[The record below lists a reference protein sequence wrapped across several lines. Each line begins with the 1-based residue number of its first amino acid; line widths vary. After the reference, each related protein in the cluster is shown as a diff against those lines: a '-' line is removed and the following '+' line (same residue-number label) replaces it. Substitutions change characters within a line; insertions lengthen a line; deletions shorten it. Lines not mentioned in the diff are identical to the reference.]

1 MKGASSW
8 LTSLPL
14 QQEGYVLNKR
24 EFFDSLALRYR
35 WDLKRL
41 PTNCVCGQKFTMDH
55 AMQCAN
61 GGYIIRRHNKIRDLF
76 ARLLNEV
83 AYGGHT
89 EPSLQPLSGERLNS
103 GANVQNDARPDIAA
117 QGFWQDCATAFF
129 DVKVFNPFAGSHI
142 NNTLESVYKTAEKN
156 KKRLYNERIISIEH
170 GSFTPI
176 VLSAFGGFG
185 YESSIFVSKLIEKLA
200 EKKNE
205 EKSVVANYVR
215 TKVSFELVRSQVA
228 CIRGARKMQKMTVD
242 TGEMGIADANARLGE
257 D

>member
-1 MKGASSW
+1 M
-8 LTSLPL
+8 
-14 QQEGYVLNKR
+14 
-24 EFFDSLALRYR
+24 
-35 WDLKRL
+35 
-41 PTNCVCGQKFTMDH
+41 
-55 AMQCAN
+55 
-61 GGYIIRRHNKIRDLF
+61 
-76 ARLLNEV
+76 
-83 AYGGHT
+83 
-89 EPSLQPLSGERLNS
+89 
-103 GANVQNDARPDIAA
+103 
-117 QGFWQDCATAFF
+117 
-129 DVKVFNPFAGSHI
+129 KVFNPFAGSHI
-142 NNTLESVYKTAEKN
+142 INTLESVYKTAEKN

-170 GSFTPI
+170 GSFMPI